1 MVTLGVVNSDPGAIV
16 NMMMAGANIV
26 RLNMSHQVDKWH
38 AITVQSI
45 RQAGNRMY
53 EFTGEIYPLGVAT
66 SLRGPEIRTGIF
78 KGDASSIG
86 HADLKEGNVVK
97 LLTNV
102 VAKRAGCVNCFWV
115 SYPNLP
121 RVCRPGD
128 RILIGRGVALLQVCC
143 VREADVVCKVLKGGI
158 VRDEAQVQLLD
169 SVVELPQ
176 LSKTDEE
183 QIELTSFLEC
193 DFCIVNHTRN
203 EKMIEAVKTGFD
215 QISTVKICVIA
226 KISSQQGLDNLDDIL
241 LAADGILLDRDSIEI
256 EVGAERLFMVEKVV
270 VAKCVKA
277 GKPVVLSFHVSK
289 NSALKLDVNL
299 IANAVLN
306 GVDAIFLKTGEL
318 NGKETSELIKK
329 VDVVCRQAESAR
341 CQREIFD
348 ELACKMLVPPNPMHA
363 VTIGA
368 IQTSLNLNAAAII
381 VTTTS
386 GQTAVSL
393 STHRPHCPILAITRF
408 GDVARW
414 LQLYHGLQPLH
425 YRQQPLADWNDDLNS
440 RIQDGV
446 DSLRRRRYIK
456 VGDAV
461 VIVTGCRQG
470 SGFTNSIRVAYVSPG
485 HVENG
490 STNLEPCW

>member
-1 MVTLGVVNSDPGAIV
+1 MVTLGVANSDPGAIV
-16 NMMMAGANIV
+16 NMMMVGANIV

-45 RQAGNRMY
+45 RQAGDRMY

-78 KGDASSIG
+78 RGDASSIG
-86 HADLKEGNVVK
+86 YADLKEGNVVK
-97 LLTNV
+97 LLTND

-115 SYPNLP
+115 SYPELP

-128 RILIGRGVALLQVCC
+128 KILIGRGVALLQVCC

-158 VRDEAQVQLLD
+158 VRDEALVQLLD
-169 SVVELPQ
+169 SIVELPQ

-203 EKMIEAVKTGFD
+203 EKMVEVVKTGFD
-215 QISTVKICVIA
+215 QMSTIKICVIA
-226 KISSQQGLDNLDDIL
+226 KISSQQGLDCLDEIL
-241 LAADGILLDRDSIEI
+241 LAADGILLDRASVEI
-256 EVGAERLFMVEKVV
+256 EVGPERLFLVEKVV
-270 VAKCVKA
+270 VAKCLKA
-277 GKPVVLSFHVSK
+277 GKPVILSFHVSK
-289 NSALKLDVNL
+289 KNASKLDVNL
-299 IANAVLN
+299 IANAVLS
-306 GVDAIFLKTGEL
+306 GVDVIFLKTGEL

-341 CQREIFD
+341 YQREIFD
-348 ELACKMLVPPNPMHA
+348 ELACKMLVPPDPMYA
-363 VTIGA
+363 VTVGA

-381 VTTTS
+381 VATTS
-386 GQTAVSL
+386 GRSAALL
-393 STHRPHCPILAITRF
+393 SVYRPHCPILAVTRC

-414 LQLYHGLQPLH
+414 LQLYHGLHPIH
-425 YRQQPLADWNDDLNS
+425 YRQQPLPDWNDELNS
-440 RIQDGV
+440 RIQSGV

-461 VIVTGCRQG
+461 VIVTGCREG

-485 HVENG
+485 QVGNEA
-490 STNLEPCW
+490 TNLEPCW